1 MTLTLQQ
8 IQDRFALK
16 HLVDHFSNLAD
27 VKDVDAQLPLFAE
40 DAQVETYIKGELFA
54 NAQGRAEIGEV
65 FKNYLAQFHTVY
77 HLNGQ
82 QTVEFTGEDSAEGIT
97 YCQVALVAEKDGK
110 DEMLTHYVRYSD
122 SYARI
127 GGEWLIQK
135 RVANFMYSETLKVEK

>member
-8 IQDRFALK
+8 INDRFELK

-27 VKDVDAQLPLFAE
+27 VKDVDAQLSLFTE
-40 DAQVETYIKGELFA
+40 DAQVTTFIKGELFA

-82 QTVEFTGEDSAEGIT
+82 QTVEFTGEDSA
-97 YCQVALVAEKDGK
+97 
-110 DEMLTHYVRYSD
+110 
-122 SYARI
+122 
-127 GGEWLIQK
+127 
-135 RVANFMYSETLKVEK
+135 